1 MPVKTTAI
9 SKICPTKRRAE
20 MSGKAKL
27 NWGFIGGV
35 GFCLV
40 FYAALITVI
49 AAICIAKFAAPY

>member
-1 MPVKTTAI
+1 
-9 SKICPTKRRAE
+9 

-49 AAICIAKFAAPY
+49 VAICIAKFAAPF